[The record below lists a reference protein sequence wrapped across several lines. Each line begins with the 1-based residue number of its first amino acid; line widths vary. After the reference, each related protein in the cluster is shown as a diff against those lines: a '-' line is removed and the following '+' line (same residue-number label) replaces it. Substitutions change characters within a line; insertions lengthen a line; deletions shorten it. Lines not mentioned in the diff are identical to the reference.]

1 LEKHL
6 ASSRHPTTTIVAS
19 MAGRDA
25 LLMGAI
31 EDPPKCR
38 ENISHLKQDPVDFSL
53 HQNDICL
60 EPKEVHGLNLL
71 KGEGHG
77 VTAS

>member
-1 LEKHL
+1 
-6 ASSRHPTTTIVAS
+6 

-60 EPKEVHGLNLL
+60 EPKESSWPKPSQGRGPRRYRLL
-71 KGEGHG
+71 SRALL
-77 VTAS
+77 VP